1 MKASHNNAPSGLLCR
16 YSWPAIPTI
25 GMAKRLLRMGFFQ
38 VRYDRASGSCKML
51 VNGHQASPKGGI
63 QEVQTQKSPELPA
76 PGLNAQNESV
86 CFFAV
91 TDHGRQSVSVLL
103 HNLQCANDPNARTM
117 KPFYS
122 KSNEVSTKHA
132 ALLTSSLVAQCITC
146 KVIPGLKHC

>member
-1 MKASHNNAPSGLLCR
+1 MSGTG
-16 YSWPAIPTI
+16 I
-25 GMAKRLLRMGFFQ
+25 
-38 VRYDRASGSCKML
+38 
-51 VNGHQASPKGGI
+51 NQAHKGGI
-63 QEVQTQKSPELPA
+63 QEVQTQKK
-76 PGLNAQNESV
+76 PGVTSSRLNCTEESV
-86 CFFAV
+86 YFFAV
-91 TDHGRQSVSVLL
+91 TDHGHQSVSVLL